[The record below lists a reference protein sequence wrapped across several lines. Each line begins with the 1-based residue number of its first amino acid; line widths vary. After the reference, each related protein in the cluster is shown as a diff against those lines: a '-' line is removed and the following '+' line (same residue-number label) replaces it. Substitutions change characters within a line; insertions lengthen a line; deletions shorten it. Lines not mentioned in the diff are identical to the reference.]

1 MKDIKNVSINELF
14 TYDLVSQPSF
24 VESKVII
31 HHTIKETREQKRK
44 LKINNILK
52 TKNPLI

>member
-24 VESKVII
+24 IESKVII

-44 LKINNILK
+44 RKINNILK
-52 TKNPLI
+52 NPLN